1 MKIGFIGAG
10 RMATTIGRH
19 LVNAG
24 HEIVISSSRRPEAL
38 AGLVADL
45 GPAAS
50 AGSKH
55 QAADCEIVIL
65 ATNWGDAPGALE
77 GIDWRGRIL
86 VDGTNPHMGAKPDI
100 SAEAVAR
107 SIAALEGRT
116 SSEIVAGMAPGA
128 RLVKSISNMP
138 MAWIQDFSPQKPRTV
153 LFVSGD
159 DAEAKALVVD
169 VINSTGL
176 VALDLGSLADG
187 GAMQQLGGPLSG
199 LELHFVRRIVRSAS
213 SDQRRET

>member
-24 HEIVISSSRRPEAL
+24 HEIVISSSRGSEAL
-38 AGLVADL
+38 AGVVADL
-45 GPAAS
+45 GPTAS
-50 AGSKH
+50 AGSKQ
-55 QAADCEIVIL
+55 QAADSEIVIL
-65 ATNWGDAPGALE
+65 ATKWVDAPKALE

-86 VDGTNPHMGAKPDI
+86 VDGTNAHMDAEPDLGT
-100 SAEAVAR
+100 AAVAR
-107 SIAALEGRT
+107 SIAALKGRT
-116 SSEIVAGMAPGA
+116 SSEIVAEMAPGA
-128 RLVKSISNMP
+128 RVVKSISNMP

-159 DAEAKALVVD
+159 DGEAKALVVD

-176 VALDLGSLADG
+176 VALDLGSLAAG

-199 LELHFVRRIVRSAS
+199 LELHFVRRLVRPA
-213 SDQRRET
+213 

>member
-1 MKIGFIGAG
+1 MRVGFIGAG

-24 HEIVISSSRRPEAL
+24 HKIVLSGSRGSDGL

-50 AGSKH
+50 AGSKE
-55 QAADCEIVIL
+55 QVADCDVVVL
-65 ATNWGDAPGALE
+65 ACNWVEVPEALS

-86 VDGTNPHMGAKPDI
+86 VDGVNAHMDAKPDI
-100 SAEAVAR
+100 SAAGVAR
-107 SIAALEGRT
+107 SVALLKERT
-116 SSEIVAGMAPGA
+116 SSELVAEMAVGA

-138 MAWIQDFSPQKPRTV
+138 MNWIQDFSAEKPKTV

-159 DAEAKALVVD
+159 DRDAKAAVVD
-169 VINSTGL
+169 LLNSTGL
-176 VALDLGSLADG
+176 VALDLGSLAAG

-199 LELHFVRRIVRSAS
+199 VELHFVRRLVRKN
-213 SDQRRET
+213 E